1 MALCGLWEMDAST
14 KLGAGTMKPPHL
26 VRKLEE
32 NKKWHGNKITPIK
45 RRCLGIK
52 QSGADC
58 TIEFFDPVYR
68 LCESCRNGAKE
79 MASGEYGVHV

>member
-1 MALCGLWEMDAST
+1 MTDT
-14 KLGAGTMKPPHL
+14 RPPHL
-26 VRKLEE
+26 VRKLLE

-58 TIEFFDPVYR
+58 TIEFSDPVYR

-79 MASGEYGVHV
+79 FASGEYGVHV